1 MHAGQHQTI
10 ALIEQLT
17 TEQNSIVRLCELFK
31 VARSSYHY
39 HLKNRGKVNPEREN
53 LREKAVQI
61 HKDSRGAAGA
71 RSIAGQLNQTGE
83 NIGRHKAASLMAE
96 AGIISKQPSKPKY
109 KKSGNESTIAPN
121 HLKRNFSPAAPNE
134 IWCGDV
140 TYIWAG
146 DQWLYLAA
154 VMDLYSRKIVGW
166 ACSDSPDSEL
176 TAQALQ
182 VAYESRGRPEGVM
195 FHSDQGCH
203 YTSLKFR
210 QKLWKYRIKQ
220 SMSRR
225 GNCWD
230 NAPMERFF
238 RSFKTEWM
246 PKYGYSNFEEAE
258 NDTLNYILKHYNIR
272 RGHSYNNYLSPTAA
286 EAVG

>member
-140 TYIWAG
+140 TY
-146 DQWLYLAA
+146 L
-154 VMDLYSRKIVGW
+154 
-166 ACSDSPDSEL
+166 
-176 TAQALQ
+176 
-182 VAYESRGRPEGVM
+182 
-195 FHSDQGCH
+195 
-203 YTSLKFR
+203 SL
-210 QKLWKYRIKQ
+210 IH
-220 SMSRR
+220 
-225 GNCWD
+225 
-230 NAPMERFF
+230 
-238 RSFKTEWM
+238 
-246 PKYGYSNFEEAE
+246 
-258 NDTLNYILKHYNIR
+258 I
-272 RGHSYNNYLSPTAA
+272 
-286 EAVG
+286 